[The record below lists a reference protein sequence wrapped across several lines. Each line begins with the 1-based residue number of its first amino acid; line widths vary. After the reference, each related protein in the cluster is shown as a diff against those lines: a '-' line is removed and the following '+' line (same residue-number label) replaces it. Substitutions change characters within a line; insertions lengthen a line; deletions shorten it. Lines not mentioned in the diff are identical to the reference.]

1 MKKIYFLFLTSFL
14 LSFTA
19 VAQGIPCPGGGS
31 PPCNPPNPS
40 GETISFAYDNAGNQI
55 KRYFA
60 TPKSANQIAE
70 VTETLVEEL
79 EEKQEDISLLDYYP
93 NPIENELTITWA
105 KSINSYVSSIQI
117 YSLNSK
123 LIKNFNPSKN
133 TQKYRM
139 PFQNIAG
146 GVYIIKVLFNDG
158 KQDVF
163 KVIKK

>member
-19 VAQGIPCPGGGS
+19 VAQGIPCPFPTPGA
-31 PPCNPPNPS
+31 CNPPGAS
-40 GETISFAYDNAGNQI
+40 GTIHFSYDNAGNHI
-55 KRYFA
+55 KRSFA
-60 TPKSANQIAE
+60 TSKSANQIAE

-105 KSINSYVSSIQI
+105 KSINTHVTSVFVFNISG
-117 YSLNSK
+117 K
-123 LIKNFNPSKN
+123 LVKSFNPS
-133 TQKYRM
+133 QKSQELNL
-139 PFQNIAG
+139 PFQNIASG
-146 GVYIIKVLFNDG
+146 LYIIKVLFNDG